1 MLLQCGI
8 APQFTSRMWKT
19 GLPSWREARE
29 RVSSVEAVNVV
40 VLDSA
45 YEDAEGLVRMVT
57 LLEGELVE
65 AHRA

>member
-1 MLLQCGI
+1 
-8 APQFTSRMWKT
+8 MWKT
-19 GLPSWREARE
+19 GLPSRREARE